1 MNILKPFVK
10 SGWKVKREIS
20 SLIRW
25 LYYAGLPGTHFQS
38 LGWGTKFFGSVRFG
52 SIEGNI
58 KFGKKCWIG
67 HEVFLSASPEASIT
81 VDDGCGFNT
90 GCHVV
95 AVYGITVGANTHI
108 GEYCSLRDQNHNF
121 DSVETPIHQ
130 QGFVGAPIKI
140 GRDVWLGRGVFVGPG
155 VEIGEGAVIG
165 ANSVVTKNIPAFAVA
180 VGSPAKVI
188 RMRGVDKAKAEMLK
202 SES

>member
-1 MNILKPFVK
+1 MLKLFVK
-10 SGWKVKREIS
+10 SGWKLKREIS
-20 SLIRW
+20 SFIRW
-25 LYYAGLPGTHFQS
+25 VYYAALPGTHFQS

-58 KFGKKCWIG
+58 KVGKNCWIG
-67 HEVFLSASPEASIT
+67 HDVFLSASSGAVIQ
-81 VDDGCGFNT
+81 VADGCGFNT

-108 GEYCSLRDQNHNF
+108 GEYCSIRDQNHNF
-121 DSVETPIHQ
+121 DSVEMPIQH
-130 QGFVGAPIKI
+130 QGFVGAPIII

-188 RMRGVDKAKAEMLK
+188 RMREAGKTKAEIGK
-202 SES
+202 AEI